1 MYSMCCALIDT
12 DGSAFG
18 LLGRDGST
26 IQLPA
31 DSDDVEIG
39 RYETIETTLPS
50 GSGGVDKGVPLFVA
64 HTEVPQ
70 RRRGMIVAIGPM
82 LQTLLAHLLEHS
94 SYSCILS

>member
-50 GSGGVDKGVPLFVA
+50 GSGGVDKGGIWMASQDCLMLFIFISA
-64 HTEVPQ
+64 PTRCIAGPRCSWRT
-70 RRRGMIVAIGPM
+70 RRCHNGG
-82 LQTLLAHLLEHS
+82 EE
-94 SYSCILS
+94 